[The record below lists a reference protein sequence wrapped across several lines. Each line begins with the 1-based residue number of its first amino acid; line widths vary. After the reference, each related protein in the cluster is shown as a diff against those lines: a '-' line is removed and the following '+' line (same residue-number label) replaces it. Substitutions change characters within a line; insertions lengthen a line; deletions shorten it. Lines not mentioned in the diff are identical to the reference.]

1 MTPYYEENGITIYHG
16 DALEVFPCIGDASIG
31 MVALDPPYSM
41 VPNAF
46 NGADDGAAGTSGAP
60 VRLLCELL
68 KNTRRVLV
76 DGGVAPLICDWR
88 RVPDVS
94 YLSTLMGLRIAT
106 CVAWTRSNAG
116 MGGFFRSSWDPM
128 LILSI
133 GQPTCKDKAGVRNSI
148 HVNAP
153 HRKSHP
159 YEKPFE
165 LWAHVFDR
173 VPATVVF
180 DPCAGV
186 GSSMI
191 AAIRTGHVWIGAEVD
206 ERYCEIIAQRAMGGA
221 LPLTHEA
228 TECLSRAKQT
238 QGGQASLTE

>member
-1 MTPYYEENGITIYHG
+1 VKPYYEHGGITIYHG
-16 DALEVFPCIGDASIG
+16 DALEVFALVEDASVGI
-31 MVALDPPYSM
+31 VALDPPYSM

-68 KNTRRVLV
+68 KNSRRALV
-76 DGGVAPLICDWR
+76 AGGVAPLICDWR

-94 YLSTLMGLRIAT
+94 YLATLMGLRIAT

-128 LILSI
+128 LILSV

-148 HVNAP
+148 HVNSP
-153 HRKSHP
+153 RKEHP
-159 YEKPFE
+159 YEKPPE
-165 LWAHVFDR
+165 LWGHVFAR
-173 VPATVVF
+173 VPQTTVF

-186 GSSMI
+186 GSSML
-191 AAIRTGHVWIGAEVD
+191 AAIRHGHKWIGSEVD
-206 ERYCEIIAQRAMGGA
+206 ERYCEIAAKRLQQEV
-221 LPLTHEA
+221 LPLEVA
-228 TECLSRAKQT
+228 
-238 QGGQASLTE
+238 G